1 LHNAIDLE
9 FGAPKK
15 DTLGFRISEIPTLDF
30 KTSTRTVTLDEAE
43 KYILNLPKTD
53 PDFLGFNPPKYG
65 DDYSTLKFP
74 SPKTSSNYEREVRFH
89 FGKLRK
95 SYEGNPRF
103 LIGVN
108 RSCFLYDG
116 EGGVKQGNAYTILP
130 AN

>member
-1 LHNAIDLE
+1 MHNAIVLE
-9 FGAPKK
+9 FEAPKK
-15 DTLGFRISEIPTLDF
+15 DTLGFRISQIPTLDF

-43 KYILNLPKTD
+43 KYILNLPNTD
-53 PDFLGFNPPKYG
+53 PNYLGFSLPKDG
-65 DDYSTLKFP
+65 DDYSTLTFP
-74 SPKTSSNYEREVRFH
+74 SRKPGFNNEREVRFH
-89 FGKLRK
+89 FGELRK

-116 EGGVKQGNAYTILP
+116 EGSLKQGNAYTILP